1 MIYRIILPFIIA
13 LLAIV
18 VLSVQ
23 ARGQVSEGVTA
34 IVNDQV
40 ISSFDVRQRMRMM
53 VLSTQTQPTEESL
66 RRFQNQAMRSLVD
79 ERLKL
84 QEAGKF
90 DIEVSQREI
99 DQQISRLAR
108 QNSADAE
115 SIKADLLRANISAS
129 TLEEQIRSD
138 IAWQILINGKYGSR
152 VRVSNNQIEL
162 EQQRFKNNLAK
173 PQYLVSEIL
182 LESPSLE
189 QDSAIY
195 AGGVS
200 LIQQMREGAPFPA
213 VAQQFSSAPS
223 GPQGGDMGWIRQG
236 DMPAAVDTALATMQI
251 GTVSNPIK
259 VAGGYMI
266 VALRDRKEGG
276 AAMVANFRQMI
287 APSGSEKQFTKFL
300 EDAKT
305 CKDTDGLSKE
315 IDGAFMNPFTNVAL
329 TDLAPAFRQTIESLQ
344 NNQWSKPLET
354 PNGLLSIMLCS
365 TDYAEGAGVPTSDE
379 IVNRLT
385 DQKLGMLSR
394 RLLRDLRRDSLIE
407 YRN

>member
-182 LESPSLE
+182 LESPS
-189 QDSAIY
+189 